1 MQNHSQ
7 SVLWL
12 LPRSKFASHSRSK
25 LRASGNEVQV
35 NMPLM
40 DLWVPE
46 TSRKKVLLNPANSG
60 NISLHLGH
68 SMWLNGVQACE

>member
-25 LRASGNEVQV
+25 LRASGNDVQV
-35 NMPLM
+35 NLPLT
-40 DLWVPE
+40 DLWDPE
-46 TSRKKVLLNPANSG
+46 TSWKKALLNPANSG

-68 SMWLNGVQACE
+68 SMWLDGVQARE